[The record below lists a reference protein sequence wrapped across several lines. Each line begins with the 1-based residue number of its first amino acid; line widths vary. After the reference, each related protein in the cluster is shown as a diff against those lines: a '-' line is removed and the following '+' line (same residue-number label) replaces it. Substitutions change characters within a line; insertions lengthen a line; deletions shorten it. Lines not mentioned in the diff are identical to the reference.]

1 MMEYERT
8 HPILGGSSF
17 TLFCLTDSHCTIAF
31 LRMELPSSTAPSD
44 PPRGWDLQ
52 WSGTLAKPFG
62 GKTAQ
67 ECWKWLGGVLLVCIC
82 KYIQYIY
89 IYICIGTFI
98 QTICTACIQTHM
110 WYPYPC
116 IQYLSPLSVS
126 IQVYIKIHQ
135 PEPSYLNLLKLNRW
149 TTALS
154 HVTRSE
160 TSSHILTISVGW
172 HQPKPPGFLKPLGA
186 QTLKF
191 AG

>member
-1 MMEYERT
+1 MPISLVHIIYIPYIPYISYIHKIMMEYERT

-89 IYICIGTFI
+89 IYMYRYIHTDNMYCMYTN
-98 QTICTACIQTHM
+98 THVISISM
-110 WYPYPC
+110 YT
-116 IQYLSPLSVS
+116 VS
-126 IQVYIKIHQ
+126 ITTFCVN
-135 PEPSYLNLLKLNRW
+135 PSLHKNSPTRTKLSESSQIESLNYS
-149 TTALS
+149 A
-154 HVTRSE
+154 
-160 TSSHILTISVGW
+160 
-172 HQPKPPGFLKPLGA
+172 
-186 QTLKF
+186 
-191 AG
+191 